1 MNRAFFVIPPATLFA
16 VFNSSLCF
24 RRQREFRRRFG
35 QEYKKFTPFS
45 FPYTCQKGLSLR
57 TITNIISDGSPI
69 LHESGFFRYSACNT
83 LCRFQ
88 FVPLFQTAKR
98 VSAAFRASVQKNHFV
113 LFSVHLQ
120 GLSLRTITNIISD
133 GSPILHESGFFR
145 YSACNTLCRLQFV
158 PLFQT
163 AKRVSAAF
171 WASVQKNHFVLFSV
185 HLQKLSLRAITVK
198 FSWLIRNGIK
208 PLKLRLSY
216 YRLGGKPRFFTF
228 F

>member
-120 GLSLRTITNIISD
+120 
-133 GSPILHESGFFR
+133 
-145 YSACNTLCRLQFV
+145 
-158 PLFQT
+158 
-163 AKRVSAAF
+163 
-171 WASVQKNHFVLFSV
+171 
-185 HLQKLSLRAITVK
+185 KLSLRAITVN